1 MVGHSLAYDVQGG
14 QNAGLM
20 TIVWVKLEGNSCRE
34 GDPQPDFVVALGLN
48 LFEILE
54 ELNYRYL
61 SVDSGEKITDENG

>member
-20 TIVWVKLEGNSCRE
+20 AIVWVKLEGNSCRE

-48 LFEILE
+48 LFE
-54 ELNYRYL
+54 LNYRYL